1 MAESIIREKSFA
13 FALQTIALY
22 RKLQDE
28 RKYVISRQLLKS
40 GTSVGANVEEAVAAQ
55 SRNDFLSKMAIA
67 SKEARETRYRLIL
80 LKESRLTKN
89 ELSPAL
95 EKVEELI
102 RILSSIVK
110 TTAETPNRTQNSK
123 LKTQN

>member
-1 MAESIIREKSFA
+1 MAKSIIREKSFA

-22 RKLQDE
+22 QKLQNE
-28 RKYVISRQLLKS
+28 REYVISRQLLKS

-67 SKEARETRYRLIL
+67 SKEARETRYWLML
-80 LKESRLTKN
+80 LQESRLTKS
-89 ELSPAL
+89 ELSSAL
-95 EKVEELI
+95 ENVEELI

-110 TTAETPNRTQNSK
+110 TTAETAGRTQNSK
-123 LKTQN
+123 FKTQN

>member
-67 SKEARETRYRLIL
+67 SKEARETRYRLML
-80 LKESRLTKN
+80 LKESRLTKS

-95 EKVEELI
+95 AKVEELI

>member
-28 RKYVISRQLLKS
+28 REYVISRQLLKS

-67 SKEARETRYRLIL
+67 SKEARETRYRLML
-80 LKESRLTKN
+80 LKESRLTKS